1 MSQGCASGDVRLL
14 TPAELDALRDEMQRD
29 GEWAR
34 EELARRRACDETPTN
49 PASRRS
55 SRSRSRGALMIQP
68 RRTTSADGTC

>member
-34 EELARRRACDETPTN
+34 EELARRRVARIATVQ
-49 PASRRS
+49 A
-55 SRSRSRGALMIQP
+55 ALEDDDN
-68 RRTTSADGTC
+68 ADT

>member
-34 EELARRRACDETPTN
+34 EELARRRAARNATVK
-49 PASRRS
+49 A
-55 SRSRSRGALMIQP
+55 ALEDDDN
-68 RRTTSADGTC
+68 ADTC

>member
-34 EELARRRACDETPTN
+34 EELTRRRAARIATVQ
-49 PASRRS
+49 S
-55 SRSRSRGALMIQP
+55 ALEDDDN
-68 RRTTSADGTC
+68 ADT

>member
-34 EELARRRACDETPTN
+34 EELARRLAARIATVQ
-49 PASRRS
+49 A
-55 SRSRSRGALMIQP
+55 ALEDDDN
-68 RRTTSADGTC
+68 ADT

>member
-34 EELARRRACDETPTN
+34 EELARRRAARNATVK
-49 PASRRS
+49 A
-55 SRSRSRGALMIQP
+55 ALEDDDN
-68 RRTTSADGTC
+68 ADT

>member
-34 EELARRRACDETPTN
+34 EELACRRAARIATVQ
-49 PASRRS
+49 A
-55 SRSRSRGALMIQP
+55 ALEDDDN
-68 RRTTSADGTC
+68 ADTC